1 MHHERM
7 DGSGYPAG
15 LSGDAIP
22 LPARILAAADVYRAV
37 REPRPHRPA
46 RDADAAATVLRD
58 EVRAGRLAG
67 DAVNAVLRVAGHR
80 VRAPGG
86 QPAGLTPREVDVLVL
101 LARGQTNKEIAGEL
115 GISPKTVSAHL
126 ERVYAKAGVSTR
138 AGATLYAMR
147 HGLLALDHSAPPT

>member
-1 MHHERM
+1 M
-7 DGSGYPAG
+7 
-15 LSGDAIP
+15 
-22 LPARILAAADVYRAV
+22 
-37 REPRPHRPA
+37 
-46 RDADAAATVLRD
+46 LRD

-80 VRAPGG
+80 VRAPEGSPMDSRPARSTSWSSSPGG
-86 QPAGLTPREVDVLVL
+86 TP
-101 LARGQTNKEIAGEL
+101 NKEIAGEL